1 MENVFE
7 TGGICHSKTI
17 KVCCFELKKVIFYY
31 FWYDKEKNGG
41 WLDMP
46 IVKLDNV
53 TGGYTRK
60 PVLHDLSF
68 EINEGEL
75 VGLIGLNGAGKSTT
89 IKHII
94 GLMNPHGGEIR
105 VNDVAFNEDPETYRQ
120 SFSYIPETP
129 ILYEELT
136 LKEHLE
142 LTAMA
147 YGLDKETF
155 EARSDALLKEFM
167 MEKRLRWFPAH
178 FSKGMRQKVM
188 IMCAFLV
195 NPSLYIIDEPF
206 VGLDPIGIKSLL
218 EQMMTRKREGASV
231 LMSTHILSTAEKY
244 CDRIILLHEGRVRAQ
259 GTMDELRA
267 AFEKPNASLDDLYIA
282 MTEDDTNEQFS

>member
-1 MENVFE
+1 MA
-7 TGGICHSKTI
+7 
-17 KVCCFELKKVIFYY
+17 
-31 FWYDKEKNGG
+31 
-41 WLDMP
+41 
-46 IVKLDNV
+46 IVQLNDV
-53 TGGYTRK
+53 TGGYSRK

-68 EINEGEL
+68 EVNKGEL

-94 GLMNPHGGEIR
+94 GLMNAHSGEIR
-105 VNDVAFNEDPETYRQ
+105 INGVTFSEDPEVYRK
-120 SFSYIPETP
+120 SFTYIPETP

-136 LKEHLE
+136 LREHLE

-147 YGLDKETF
+147 YGLDKEVF
-155 EARSDALLKEFM
+155 EARSATLLREFM

-218 EQMMTRKREGASV
+218 EQMTERKEDGASV

-244 CDRIILLHEGRVRAQ
+244 CDRIILLHEGRLRAQ
-259 GTMDELRA
+259 GTMDELRT
-267 AFEKPNASLDDLYIA
+267 AFGRPDASLDDLYIA
-282 MTEDDTNEQFS
+282 MTEENEYE